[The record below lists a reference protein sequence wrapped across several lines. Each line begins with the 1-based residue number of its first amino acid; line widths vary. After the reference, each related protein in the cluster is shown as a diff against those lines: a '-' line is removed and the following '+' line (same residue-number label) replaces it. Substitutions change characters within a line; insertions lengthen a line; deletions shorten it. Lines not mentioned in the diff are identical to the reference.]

1 MSVYLYI
8 CVWSLRSRS
17 ANSLASLRPQ
27 ASPNT
32 RWGTYIDICVGR
44 FQYVTTSIDLHRY
57 CSPVSHPQA
66 SPNTYWGTY
75 IDICVGRF
83 QCLLILMTTS
93 IYLYRYCLPVSRPQA
108 SPNTYWGTYTDT
120 CVGRFRYLS
129 VKVTTSIYLHRYC
142 SPVSR
147 PQASPETTK
156 GDGLYFCANTDS
168 SSDSASHTHYARRPS
183 AGWQKAGSFLPH
195 SSFVFSKRKLQKLCV
210 GRWGPV
216 SLWMCVLSSA
226 LICNAL
232 AWRFSRRRENIQGAR
247 RVRSHAREPD
257 LLRHTPHAADL
268 QGGSSE
274 WFQGHPEMYYL
285 PQAEGVL
292 LHAFDNRSRVCS

>member
-57 CSPVSHPQA
+57 CSPVSH
-66 SPNTYWGTY
+66 
-75 IDICVGRF
+75 
-83 QCLLILMTTS
+83 
-93 IYLYRYCLPVSRPQA
+93 PQA

-216 SLWMCVLSSA
+216 SLWICVLSSA

-232 AWRFSRRRENIQGAR
+232 AWRYSRRCDK
-247 RVRSHAREPD
+247 RSMKER
-257 LLRHTPHAADL
+257 
-268 QGGSSE
+268 
-274 WFQGHPEMYYL
+274 FVYL
-285 PQAEGVL
+285 
-292 LHAFDNRSRVCS
+292 